1 MYIHRNSWATRKD
14 GSSQGGQ
21 ITLLVQN
28 GILCG
33 QRSPFSVLCWTS
45 KRLKRI
51 ARSSTSAEAQMS
63 GNALDTHEF
72 AKLGCY
78 DLINPGKLDLRKIDC
93 YLQQTESCLVCD
105 ARNIYGCVCKV
116 ETSGLHMKEKRTAI
130 ELFAIK
136 ERLNQANVSLSLLL
150 SHGNMSLLSN
160 LATCL

>member
-1 MYIHRNSWATRKD
+1 M
-14 GSSQGGQ
+14 
-21 ITLLVQN
+21 LVQN

-136 ERLNQANVSLSLLL
+136 ERLNQANVSLMDLL